1 MKRIFYTVALV
12 VLYVLGAQA
21 QTTSYGGELIGAA
34 NMKHTDAALLSQTEN
49 SYMSARVAGLGG
61 AFTSL
66 GADLSSMSINPAGL
80 GMYRSSALAISMD
93 FSTAR
98 TTNAYRPSGASDF
111 NFSFNQVGLAL
122 NLYQGSGSLASFTF
136 GFAYNKLADLD
147 YVQNYNWS
155 GDNVTIAE
163 FFAEQMWG
171 VPESWLG
178 TDSDA
183 FRNRDINVDE
193 WGGVLAYQTYLI
205 DPVVG
210 EDDITSYTVP
220 NIPLSMAINPQ
231 MSTRS
236 RGSVGEYTFSGGV
249 NFANI
254 LYLGAT
260 IGIQDINQSLRYYYS
275 EEYTPTS
282 NSAAVL
288 RGMEYMPSVSTYG
301 SGINFKIG
309 AILRPIPTLRLG
321 VAYHTATSVD
331 IIRDYQTAMS
341 TGFGNGDNYMAES
354 LINSFSLNYSSP
366 NKLLLGASMQLGDR
380 ALLSFDYDMVW
391 YDNIS
396 FHTGYKDINAA
407 MDKSVELDLG
417 KSHNLRVGLEVRPLA
432 RLYMRGGYAFYGS
445 PFNSEVEKY
454 IEDGDA
460 FYGNYKT
467 HSDNYSLGLGW
478 RFAGGSSLDVAWV
491 KSTAHYTNHYLYQYY
506 TDNVAEGSQPILVQ
520 SPVVSNNKLSRSS
533 VVATYTLLF

>member
-1 MKRIFYTVALV
+1 MKRIFYTVAV
-12 VLYVLGAQA
+12 VLLYVLGTQA

-231 MSTRS
+231 MSVRS
-236 RGSVGEYTFSGGV
+236 RGSVGEYTVSGGV
-249 NFANI
+249 N
-254 LYLGAT
+254 GGVD
-260 IGIQDINQSLRYYYS
+260 GIR
-275 EEYTPTS
+275 
-282 NSAAVL
+282 
-288 RGMEYMPSVSTYG
+288 
-301 SGINFKIG
+301 
-309 AILRPIPTLRLG
+309 
-321 VAYHTATSVD
+321 
-331 IIRDYQTAMS
+331 
-341 TGFGNGDNYMAES
+341 
-354 LINSFSLNYSSP
+354 
-366 NKLLLGASMQLGDR
+366 
-380 ALLSFDYDMVW
+380 
-391 YDNIS
+391 
-396 FHTGYKDINAA
+396 
-407 MDKSVELDLG
+407 
-417 KSHNLRVGLEVRPLA
+417 
-432 RLYMRGGYAFYGS
+432 
-445 PFNSEVEKY
+445 
-454 IEDGDA
+454 
-460 FYGNYKT
+460 
-467 HSDNYSLGLGW
+467 
-478 RFAGGSSLDVAWV
+478 
-491 KSTAHYTNHYLYQYY
+491 
-506 TDNVAEGSQPILVQ
+506 
-520 SPVVSNNKLSRSS
+520 
-533 VVATYTLLF
+533 